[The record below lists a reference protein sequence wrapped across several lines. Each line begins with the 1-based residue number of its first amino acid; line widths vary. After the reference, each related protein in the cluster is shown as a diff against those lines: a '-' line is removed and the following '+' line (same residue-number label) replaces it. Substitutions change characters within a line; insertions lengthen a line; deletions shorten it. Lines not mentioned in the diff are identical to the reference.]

1 MYGNQARRATVVA
14 TLSSNFRRSC
24 HARRKAESEGN
35 MTEWRMSAWQKR
47 DGNPKL
53 LAEELVTE
61 LENSY
66 PTERLRILVWLGGFE
81 ERPQRQE

>member
-1 MYGNQARRATVVA
+1 
-14 TLSSNFRRSC
+14 
-24 HARRKAESEGN
+24 